1 VVGSAPLN
9 ACRKWTAAVRRYL
22 TASPSTETNWYHR
35 TTEDGL
41 LDQAKAENFAVAA
54 AVLPPSIRRHLLTVY
69 LYARLVDDIGDE
81 AEGNRVALL
90 DEVSADLDRIYS
102 GAPPVHRALAGL
114 PDTVAACR
122 IPRAP
127 LDALIAANRQDQVVS
142 RYPAYADLLAYCEL
156 SANPVGVLV
165 LHVFGQCTPRHVELS
180 DKVCTALQI
189 LEHCQDVVEDQD
201 NGRIY
206 LPQEDL
212 ERFGVEESA
221 LKAPRADARVR
232 ALLAFQVQRAR
243 RLLEEGAPLVGS
255 LRGLGKLAVG
265 GYLAG
270 GLATADAIA
279 AANYDV
285 LVRTPK
291 PAKPNALRHWGLLL
305 ATGGAR

>member
-1 VVGSAPLN
+1 VVSAPLN
-9 ACRKWTAAVRRYL
+9 ACREWTAAVLRRYL
-22 TASPSTETNWYHR
+22 TASPSAETNLSHR

-41 LDQAKAENFAVAA
+41 LEQARAENFAVAA
-54 AVLPPSIRRHLLTVY
+54 AILPPAIRKHLLTVY

-81 AEGNRVALL
+81 AAGNRIALL
-90 DEVSADLDRIYS
+90 DKVSADLDRIYS
-102 GAPPVHRALAGL
+102 GRRPEHRALAGL
-114 PDTVAACR
+114 PETVRACA
-122 IPRAP
+122 IPRGP
-127 LDALIAANRQDQVVS
+127 LEALIDANRQDQVVA
-142 RYPAYADLLAYCEL
+142 RYQSYAELVDYCEL

-165 LHVFGQCTPRHVELS
+165 LHVFGQYTPEHHALS

-189 LEHCQDVVEDQD
+189 LEHCQDVVEDQN

-206 LPQEDL
+206 LPQQDL

-243 RLLEEGAPLVGS
+243 RLLEEGVPLVGS
-255 LRGLGKLAVG
+255 LRGLAKIAVG
-265 GYLAG
+265 GYVAG

-285 LVRTPK
+285 LSGTPR
-291 PAKPNALRHWGLLL
+291 PGKPNTLRHWGFLL
-305 ATGGAR
+305 ARGKR